1 MSTRRDFI
9 KSASLITAGTMIIPW
24 GSCSASTSETGVAL
38 YTVRDQMMIDP
49 EGTLGFVAK
58 IGYKNLEAA
67 GYANGKFYGLTPE
80 KFKQIVED
88 LGMRLISSHTLLTEG
103 NYQDVLEDA
112 AKAGLKYV
120 VQPVLLGNYRQSIDT
135 YKQAAEQLNKFG
147 EFARNLD
154 IRMGYHNH
162 DFEFEKK
169 EEILPYDILIKNT
182 DPELVT
188 MELDLYWIIKT
199 GNDPLIYF
207 DKSRTIRIM
216 AC

>member
-38 YTVRDQMMIDP
+38 YAIRDQMMINP
-49 EGTLGFVAK
+49 EGALGFVAK

-67 GYANGKFYGLTPE
+67 GYANGKFYGFAPE
-80 KFKQIVED
+80 EFKQIVED

-103 NYQDVLEDA
+103 NYQVVLEDA
-112 AKAGLKYV
+112 AKAGIKYA

-154 IRMGYHNH
+154 IRVAYHNH
-162 DFEFEKK
+162 DFEFEA
-169 EEILPYDILIKNT
+169 IDGMMPYDYLLAET
-182 DPELVT
+182 DADLVK
-188 MELDLYWIIKT
+188 MEIDLFWIAKE
-199 GNDPLIYF
+199 DYMKCLV
-207 DKSRTIRIM
+207 IM
-216 AC
+216 YVI